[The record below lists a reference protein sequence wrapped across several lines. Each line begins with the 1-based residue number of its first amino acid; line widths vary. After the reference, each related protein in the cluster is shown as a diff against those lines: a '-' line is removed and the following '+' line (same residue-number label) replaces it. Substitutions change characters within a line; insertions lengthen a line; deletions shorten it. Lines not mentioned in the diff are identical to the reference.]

1 MEDVTQPDHR
11 FEIFCAGSPGLEDVL
26 AAEALALGLPDP
38 QTVPGGVV
46 FMGSWPDVW
55 RANLGLRGASRVLAR
70 IDSFRVVHL
79 SQLDKRARRVD
90 WASVLRPDV
99 PVKVEASCRG
109 SKIYHAGAASERVAR
124 AITETLGAPV
134 AEDAP
139 LTVRVRIDNNVC
151 TISLDTSGELLHRR
165 GFKAEVSKAPMRE
178 TLAALFL
185 RSCGFDGREA
195 VFDPMCG
202 SGSFVIE
209 AAEMAAGLMPGR
221 SRAFAFEHV
230 RGFDAAAWAEMKA
243 ACPVTPP
250 QTVFLGQDRDEGAI
264 RMSRANAER
273 AGVSDWTRFETGDA
287 RALKRPDTEP
297 GLVIVNPPD
306 GARIGNRKALM
317 GLYNA
322 LGVGLKKQFSGWR
335 VGLVTSDAAL
345 ARATRLPFGAPGR
358 PVDHGGLKIRLY
370 QTGALP

>member
-1 MEDVTQPDHR
+1 MPDGD
-11 FEIFCAGSPGLEDVL
+11 FEIFCVAPPGLEEVL
-26 AAEALALGLPDP
+26 AGDVRALGFPSP
-38 QTVPGGVV
+38 EAVPGGVR
-46 FMGSWPDVW
+46 FMGGWPDVW
-55 RANLGLRGASRVLAR
+55 RANLSLRGASRVLAR

-90 WASVLRPDV
+90 WAGVLRPDV
-99 PVKVEASCRG
+99 AVRVEASCRG

-124 AITETLGAPV
+124 AISETLGAPV
-134 AEDAP
+134 RDDAA
-139 LTVRVRIDNNVC
+139 LTVRVRIDKNVC
-151 TISLDTSGELLHRR
+151 TISVDTSGELLHRR
-165 GFKAEVSKAPMRE
+165 GFKAEVNKAPMRE

-185 RSCGFDGREA
+185 SACGFDGQEA

-202 SGSFVIE
+202 SGTFVIE
-209 AAEMAAGLMPGR
+209 AAERAAGLLPGR
-221 SRAFAFEHV
+221 SRNFAFEHLH
-230 RGFDAAAWAEMKA
+230 GFDETAWAAMKSA
-243 ACPVTPP
+243 QPTPP
-250 QTVFLGQDRDEGAI
+250 PQAVFIGQDRDEGAI

-273 AGVSDWTRFETGDA
+273 SEVSDWTRFETGDA
-287 RALKRPDTEP
+287 RALKRPEVEP
-297 GLVIVNPPD
+297 GLVIVNPPY

-322 LGVGLKKQFSGWR
+322 LGLGLKKQFSGWR

-370 QTGALP
+370 QTGSLP